1 MYGNSAG
8 LLGFAGNTGPNQQNS
23 YSRRAGVMGA
33 SNDSTGVAGASLN
46 QPGGL
51 PPTMRLTVIA
61 ITVLPV
67 GVGVLTNL
75 PPAAS

>member
-1 MYGNSAG
+1 MSASWP
-8 LLGFAGNTGPNQQNS
+8 FF
-23 YSRRAGVMGA
+23 SRSSKMREKANWLAV
-33 SNDSTGVAGASLN
+33 
-46 QPGGL
+46 GGL
-51 PPTMRLTVIA
+51 PPMMRLTVIA